1 MAGVEG
7 GRAGRIVVGADGS
20 EGGQAALRWALEE
33 AELRGATVDAVLSLR
48 VMPMMASPAVALM
61 PDREEEL
68 ALGRQLLDQTVADAA
83 SRRPSVRVNQIVTE
97 GGAARALLEV
107 AEGADLLVVGSRGRG
122 GFTGLLLGSVS
133 QQCVHHATCPVV
145 VVRA

>member
-1 MAGVEG
+1 MSDQ
-7 GRAGRIVVGADGS
+7 RAHRIVVGADGS

-33 AELRGATVDAVLSLR
+33 AELRSASVDAVLSLR
-48 VMPMMASPAVALM
+48 MMPLMASPAVGLM
-61 PDREEEL
+61 PDRAEEIG
-68 ALGRQLLDQTVADAA
+68 LGKQLLDQVVADAA
-83 SRRPSVRVNQIVTE
+83 PERPSVPVNQIVKE

-107 AEGADLLVVGSRGRG
+107 ARGADLLVLGSRGRG

-145 VVRA
+145 VVRP

>member
-20 EGGQAALRWALEE
+20 EGGHAALRWALEE
-33 AELRGATVDAVLSLR
+33 AELRGAAVDAVLSLR
-48 VMPMMASPAVALM
+48 VMPLMASPAVALV
-61 PDREEEL
+61 PDREEEVDI
-68 ALGRQLLDQTVADAA
+68 GRQLLRQTVAEAA
-83 SRRPSVRVNQIVTE
+83 SGHPTVRVNEIVME
-97 GGAARALLEV
+97 GGAARSLLEV
-107 AEGADLLVVGSRGRG
+107 ADGADLLVVGSRGRG

-145 VVRA
+145 VVRG